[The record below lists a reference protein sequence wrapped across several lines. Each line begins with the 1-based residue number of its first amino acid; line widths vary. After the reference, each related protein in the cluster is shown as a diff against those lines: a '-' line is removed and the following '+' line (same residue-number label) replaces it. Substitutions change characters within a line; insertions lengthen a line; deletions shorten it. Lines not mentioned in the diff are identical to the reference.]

1 MPAQAG
7 LSGNINFLFIATQS
21 EKILF
26 RKNLINFNVLIKI
39 LVKCIII
46 TGYSKVFSEKSSH
59 VSVNL
64 ICSKCVYHKFR
75 EEK

>member
-1 MPAQAG
+1 MPALPG

-26 RKNLINFNVLIKI
+26 RKNLINFSVLVKI
-39 LVKCIII
+39 LVKCINI
-46 TGYSKVFSEKSSH
+46 TGYSKVFSEKTSG

-64 ICSKCVYHKFR
+64 ICSTCAYRKFH